1 MKLAENALKRALVAN
16 QPQIGL
22 WCTLASPTVAELL
35 GGSGFDFLV
44 LDCEHSPNDL
54 QSILAQLQALA
65 GTPTAAVVRPPVNDP
80 VVFKRL
86 LDIGARNLLVPMV
99 QSADEAR
106 AAVAACR
113 YPPKGIRG
121 VAGSTRATGFGRTPD
136 YFARAADEQCL
147 ILQVETRHAVDQIEA
162 IAAVDGVDGI
172 FIGPSDLSADMGLL
186 GQNAHPDVRAAVSD
200 AIRRIRRAGRFAGVL
215 TPVEDFAKACLADG
229 AAFVAVG
236 NDLSLLARQSE
247 ALRGRFGDLVPIR

>member
-1 MKLAENALKRALVAN
+1 MKLPANTLKRALVAHE
-16 QPQIGL
+16 PQIGL

-35 GGSGFDFLV
+35 GGSGYDFLV

-54 QSILAQLQALA
+54 TSILAQLQALA

-121 VAGSTRATGFGRTPD
+121 VAGSTRATRFGRISD

-147 ILQVETRHAVDQIEA
+147 ILQVETRQAVGQIEA

-186 GQNAHPDVRAAVSD
+186 GQNAHPEVRAAVSD
-200 AIRRIRRAGRFAGVL
+200 AIKRIRRAGRFAGVL
-215 TPVEDFAKACLADG
+215 TPVEDFARACLADG

-247 ALRGRFGDLVPIR
+247 ALRARFGDTVPIR

>member
-1 MKLAENALKRALVAN
+1 MKLPENTLKRALVAH

-22 WCTLASPTVAELL
+22 WCTLASSTVAELL
-35 GGSGFDFLV
+35 GGSGYDFLV

-54 QSILAQLQALA
+54 TSILGQLQALS
-65 GTPTAAVVRPPVNDP
+65 GTATAAVVRPPVNDP
-80 VVFKRL
+80 VIFKRL
-86 LDIGARNLLVPMV
+86 LDIGVRNLLVPMV
-99 QSADEAR
+99 QSAEEAK

-113 YPPKGIRG
+113 YPPRGIRG
-121 VAGSTRATGFGRTPD
+121 VAGSTRATNYGRTPD
-136 YFARAADEQCL
+136 YFSRIADEQCL
-147 ILQVETRHAVDQIEA
+147 IVQVETRQAISQIEA

-186 GQNAHPDVRAAVSD
+186 GQGGHPDVRAAVSD
-200 AIRRIRRAGRFAGVL
+200 AIKRVRQAGRFAGVL
-215 TPVEDFAKACLADG
+215 TPIEDFAKACLADG

-247 ALRGRFGDLVPIR
+247 ALRGRFA

>member
-1 MKLAENALKRALVAN
+1 MNLPENTLKRALVAH

-22 WCTLASPTVAELL
+22 WCTLASSTVAELL
-35 GGSGFDFLV
+35 GGSGYDFLV

-54 QSILAQLQALA
+54 TSILGQLQALS
-65 GTPTAAVVRPPVNDP
+65 GTATAAVVRPPVNDP
-80 VVFKRL
+80 VIFKRL
-86 LDIGARNLLVPMV
+86 LDIGVRNLLVPMV
-99 QSADEAR
+99 QSAEEAK

-113 YPPKGIRG
+113 YPPRGIRG
-121 VAGSTRATGFGRTPD
+121 VAGSTRATNYGRTSD
-136 YFARAADEQCL
+136 YFSRIADEQCL
-147 ILQVETRHAVDQIEA
+147 IVQVETRQAISRIEA

-186 GQNAHPDVRAAVSD
+186 GQGGHPDVRAAVSD
-200 AIRRIRRAGRFAGVL
+200 AIKRVRQAGRFAGVL
-215 TPVEDFAKACLADG
+215 TPIEDFAKACLADG

-247 ALRGRFGDLVPIR
+247 ALRGRFS